1 MSSDAEIP
9 TRSQRRPGLRL
20 EGGPSITTHEGIIT
34 MTSTQESARPFPL
47 IGQAVGQAQASL
59 SKILIGILA
68 ESGTAYQT
76 YLALQRL
83 TALGGEATPDA
94 YQRDLSDWLEL
105 DAPAAVRLAD
115 DLVAAGLAETG
126 VAGTGL
132 AGTGGGAIRLT
143 AQGRGLREGVLAASA
158 KITEPMLATIDRDD
172 LKTTVRTLD
181 EITRRARGIPAGPNT
196 TEGNR

>member
-1 MSSDAEIP
+1 
-9 TRSQRRPGLRL
+9 
-20 EGGPSITTHEGIIT
+20 

-105 DAPAAVRLAD
+105 DAPAAVRLAG

-126 VAGTGL
+126 VAGTGVAETGL

-143 AQGRGLREGVLAASA
+143 AQGRGLREGVLGASA
-158 KITEPMLATIDRDD
+158 KITEPMLAAIDRDD
-172 LKTTVRTLD
+172 LETTVRTLD
-181 EITRRARGIPAGPNT
+181 EITRRARGIPASPNT

>member
-1 MSSDAEIP
+1 
-9 TRSQRRPGLRL
+9 
-20 EGGPSITTHEGIIT
+20 
-34 MTSTQESARPFPL
+34 MTSTQESVRPFPL

-94 YQRDLSDWLEL
+94 YERDLSDWLEL
-105 DAPAAVRLAD
+105 DATAAVRLAD
-115 DLVAAGLAETG
+115 DLVSGRPGRTWR
-126 VAGTGL
+126 L

-158 KITEPMLATIDRDD
+158 KITGPMLATIDRDD
-172 LKTTVRTLD
+172 LETTVRTLD